1 MNLTTKEKGKTMK
14 LMRKSKLTLFDGLG
28 LGRWSSFDEEIERLF
43 NTPFAGM
50 TKPTE
55 FFGDW
60 TPALDLTQDKENFV
74 AKIELPGMEKDDIDV
89 SLHEGALT
97 IRGERKA
104 EEKQEDE
111 GQLRT
116 ERVFGSFS
124 RSVRLPK
131 PVNEGKV
138 VATYK
143 DGVLTVT
150 APLLE
155 EVKPKQ
161 IDVKVK

>member
-1 MNLTTKEKGKTMK
+1 MK
-14 LMRKSKLTLFDGLG
+14 LMKKDRPTLFDGFG
-28 LGRWSSFDEEIERLF
+28 LGRWGNFDDELERLF
-43 NTPFAGM
+43 GAPFARM
-50 TKPTE
+50 TRPTE

-60 TPALDLTQDKENFV
+60 TPALDLTEDKANFV
-74 AKIELPGMEKDDIDV
+74 AKVELPGMEKDDIEV
-89 SLHEGALT
+89 SLHEGVLT
-97 IRGERKA
+97 ISGERKA
-104 EEKQEDE
+104 EEKKEDE
-111 GQLRT
+111 GVLRT

-131 PVNEGKV
+131 PVNEDKV
-138 VATYK
+138 TAAYK

-150 APLLE
+150 APLTE